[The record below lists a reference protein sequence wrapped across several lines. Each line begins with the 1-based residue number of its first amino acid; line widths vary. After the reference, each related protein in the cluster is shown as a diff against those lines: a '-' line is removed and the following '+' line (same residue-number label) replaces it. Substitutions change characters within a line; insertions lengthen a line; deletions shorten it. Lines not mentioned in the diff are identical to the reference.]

1 MRRKQI
7 LVMAWANMKQRRLRT
22 SLTTLGVVIG
32 ITAIIALASLGEGF
46 RVTVTKRM
54 EQGFELNVLT
64 VIPGSLFAGL
74 SRERFRDENVEAIR
88 NLTSGV
94 DVATPVMQLGN
105 VTLRKEDREVRA
117 FVATAVNFSDFIRV
131 FPDRFEFE
139 TVSGSPEEWKN
150 NTIVIGY
157 KVNYPNETETPFA
170 QAGDN
175 ISITFT
181 KTESIPTFP
190 YLRYVSETRN
200 FPVAGTLQ
208 KKGTPGLTNFD
219 YWIFIPL
226 DTAREIFQTS
236 ESDLIFVKVSDPDY
250 SEQVT
255 DDIETLFPPY
265 RISILVPITFIRQVD
280 YILSL
285 IQFFLTSIASI
296 SLLVAGIGIMNITTV
311 TVMERTREIGIMK
324 AIGAKNTT
332 ILTMFLGETA
342 LIGVLGGL
350 IGVPTGYGLSY
361 LLSYI
366 VTRFT
371 AGQHQDTVFQTPETQ
386 QTAITPVFSPMW
398 AIGAMLFGII
408 VCVLFGLY
416 PARKA
421 AKLDPVK
428 ALRYE

>member
-7 LVMAWANMKQRRLRT
+7 LVMAWANMRQRRLRT
-22 SLTTLGVVIG
+22 SLTTLGVAIG

-74 SRERFRDENVEAIR
+74 SRERFEDEQVQNISRINGVEI
-88 NLTSGV
+88 
-94 DVATPVMQLGN
+94 ATPVMQIGN
-105 VTLRKEDREVRA
+105 VTLHNGDKRVQA
-117 FVATAVNFSDFIRV
+117 FVATAVNFTDFIKV
-131 FPDRFEFE
+131 YSDRFTFE
-139 TVSGSPEEWKN
+139 TGGPPEAGRN
-150 NTIVIGY
+150 DTIVIGY
-157 KVNYPNETETPFA
+157 KVNYPNETEPAFA
-170 QAGDN
+170 EAGD
-175 ISITFT
+175 SINMTLTIRAFPRVVENRTFT
-181 KTESIPTFP
+181 
-190 YLRYVSETRN
+190 
-200 FPVAGTLQ
+200 VAGTLQ

-226 DTAREIFQTS
+226 DTAREIFKTP
-236 ESDLIFVKVSDPDY
+236 ESDLIFVKVSDPEY
-250 SEQVT
+250 SEQVA
-255 DDIETLFPPY
+255 DDVEALFPPY

-285 IQFFLTSIASI
+285 IQLFLTSIASI

-324 AIGAKNTT
+324 AIGAKSST
-332 ILTMFLGETA
+332 ILTMFLAETV

-350 IGVPTGYGLSY
+350 LGVPTGYGLSY
-361 LLSYI
+361 LLSFI
-366 VTRFT
+366 VSRFT
-371 AGQHQDTVFQTPETQ
+371 TGQHQGTVFQTPETQ
-386 QTAITPVFSPMW
+386 QTAITPIFSPLW
-398 AIGAMLFGII
+398 AVGAIIFGITI
-408 VCVLFGLY
+408 SVLFGLY